1 MNAPD
6 LETRLASVATAPV
19 PDNLRARLISTAEK
33 AEALALGYDVTDSPV
48 GLLLLVG
55 SSSGLM
61 RLAFGREGHESVLEA
76 LAERIDPRILR
87 HPVRV
92 EAAKRQLGEYFEGH
106 RHYFDLD
113 FDLRLARG
121 FRLAVLGELQRIG
134 YGERASYAAIAA
146 AAGSPAAVRAV
157 GTACATNPL
166 PLVIPCHRV
175 VRSDGTIGNYGGGS
189 EAKQL
194 LLDLEAG

>member
-6 LETRLASVATAPV
+6 LETRLASVATSAI
-19 PDNLRARLISTAEK
+19 PDGLRARLISTADSEQT
-33 AEALALGYDVTDSPV
+33 LALGYDVADSPV
-48 GLLLLVG
+48 GPLLLVA
-55 SSSGLM
+55 SAAGLL
-61 RLAFGREGHESVLEA
+61 RLAFVREGHEAVLES
-76 LAERIDPRILR
+76 LAERIDPRIVR

-92 EAAKRQLGEYFEGH
+92 ETAKRQLGEYFEGH
-106 RHYFDLD
+106 RQYFDLA

-134 YGERASYAAIAA
+134 YGMRASYAAVAA
-146 AAGSPAAVRAV
+146 ATGRPAAVRAV

-175 VRSDGTIGNYGGGS
+175 VRSDGTIGNYGGGA

-194 LLDLEAG
+194 LLDLEGG

>member
-6 LETRLASVATAPV
+6 LESRLASVATSSV
-19 PDNLRARLISTAEK
+19 PEGLRARLTSAAES
-33 AEALALGYDVTDSPV
+33 AGSLALAYDVIESPV
-48 GLLLLVG
+48 GPLLLVG
-55 SSSGLM
+55 STAGL
-61 RLAFGREGHESVLEA
+61 LKLSFVGEGHDQVLEG
-76 LAERIDPRILR
+76 LAERVDPRILR
-87 HPVRV
+87 HSGRV
-92 EAAKRQLGEYFEGH
+92 EEATRQLAEYFEG
-106 RHYFDLD
+106 RRQDFDLPL
-113 FDLRLARG
+113 DLRLARG
-121 FRLAVLGELQRIG
+121 FRLSVLGELQRIG
-134 YGERASYAAIAA
+134 YGQRASYAAVAA
-146 AAGSPAAVRAV
+146 AAGRPAAVRAV

>member
-6 LETRLASVATAPV
+6 LETRLASVATSAV
-19 PDNLRARLISTAEK
+19 PDELRTRLISAADRDQT
-33 AEALALGYDVTDSPV
+33 LALGYDVVDSPV
-48 GLLLLVG
+48 GPLLLV
-55 SSSGLM
+55 SSPSGLL
-61 RLAFGREGHESVLEA
+61 RVAFVGEGHESVLEA
-76 LAERIDPRILR
+76 LAERIDPRIIR
-87 HPVRV
+87 HPARVDPVRV
-92 EAAKRQLGEYFEGH
+92 QLEEYFEGRRLH
-106 RHYFDLD
+106 FDLD

-121 FRLAVLGELQRIG
+121 FRLDVLGELQRIG
-134 YGERASYAAIAA
+134 YGQRASYAAVAA
-146 AAGSPAAVRAV
+146 ATGRPAAVRAV